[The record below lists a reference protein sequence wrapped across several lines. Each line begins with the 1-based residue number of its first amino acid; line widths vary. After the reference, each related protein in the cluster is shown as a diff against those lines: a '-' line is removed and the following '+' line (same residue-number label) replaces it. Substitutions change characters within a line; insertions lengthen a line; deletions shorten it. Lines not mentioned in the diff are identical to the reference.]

1 MEPLQSKSS
10 RRTER
15 AKLRH
20 QINEAFPPCEP
31 PEPREFYYSDEIED
45 CMAFFRGDWRALPEK
60 DVERDFTCITW
71 FKEEEFAYYLPA
83 YLRAS
88 VRYPHGGAA
97 TWMAYDLAR
106 RGQIIPALFT
116 DAQLSVVRRVLEY
129 TTQGLDPDDVDETV
143 HDALWWADPA
153 H

>member
-20 QINEAFPPCEP
+20 QINEAFPPCQP
-31 PEPREFYYSDEIED
+31 PEPREYYYSDEIED
-45 CMAFFRGDWRALPEK
+45 CMAFFRGDWRALSEK
-60 DVERDFTCITW
+60 DVERRFTCICW
-71 FKEEEFAYYLPA
+71 FKDEEFAYYLPA

-88 VRYPHGGAA
+88 VRYGYGGAA
-97 TWMAYDLAR
+97 QWMTFDLAW
-106 RGQIIPALFT
+106 RGQILPALFT
-116 DAQLSVVRRVLEY
+116 DDQLSVVRQVLEY
-129 TTQGLDPDDVDETV
+129 TTQGLDPDDVDEV
-143 HDALWWADPA
+143 VYDALWWADPA